1 LVCDLVS
8 GGPGGIASANEV
20 AVLFAQFA
28 EAFEQ
33 DFAIAFGIE
42 WFFFDFVSDE
52 LHDVV
57 VHELDTVKV
66 SAAEAEDFE
75 SGDGAAPGEEV
86 GAGRELGPFAE
97 DNDISFLEDFFGVS
111 WGVNEGEDGEVE
123 GALSGCEQSDEFFI
137 RA

>member
-8 GGPGGIASANEV
+8 GGTGGIASANEI
-20 AVLFAQFA
+20 AVLFAKFA

-33 DFAIAFGIE
+33 DFAVTFGIE

-75 SGDGAAPGEEV
+75 SGDSAAPGEEI
-86 GAGRELGPFAE
+86 GAGRELGPFTE
-97 DNDISFLEDFFGVS
+97 NNDIGFLEDFFGVS
-111 WGVNEGEDGEVE
+111 GGVNEG
-123 GALSGCEQSDEFFI
+123 
-137 RA
+137 